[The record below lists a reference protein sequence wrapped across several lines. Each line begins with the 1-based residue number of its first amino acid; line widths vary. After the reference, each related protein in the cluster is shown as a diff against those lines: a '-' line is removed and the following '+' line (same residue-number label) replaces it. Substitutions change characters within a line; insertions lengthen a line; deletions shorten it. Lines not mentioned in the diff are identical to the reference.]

1 MFTVSAGRSIQDTK
15 HSEVLVSISA
25 KRMGPAVDAFD
36 MSFRNQ
42 DSTEGCEIPKG
53 MQDIN
58 F

>member
-15 HSEVLVSISA
+15 HSELLVSISA
-25 KRMGPAVDAFD
+25 KRMGPAIDPID
-36 MSFRNQ
+36 LRIRND
-42 DSTEGCEIPKG
+42 DSTEGCDIPKG

>member
-15 HSEVLVSISA
+15 HSKLLVSVSA
-25 KRMGPAVDAFD
+25 ERMGPAIDAFD
-36 MSFRNQ
+36 MSYRNE